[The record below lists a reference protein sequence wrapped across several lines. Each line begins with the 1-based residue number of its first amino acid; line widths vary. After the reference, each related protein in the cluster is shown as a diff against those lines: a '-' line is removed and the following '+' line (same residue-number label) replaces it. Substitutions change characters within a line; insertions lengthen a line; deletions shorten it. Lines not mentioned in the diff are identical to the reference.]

1 MYATNEFGRRPWS
14 LPESGPRRRETTDR
28 GHASLSSLSSSELWS
43 AEGSM
48 LNFIEERLTTV
59 KPPTHV
65 CLKYTIWYWP
75 RSLGSSEGP
84 KLSTPDPSD
93 GTAL

>member
-1 MYATNEFGRRPWS
+1 
-14 LPESGPRRRETTDR
+14 
-28 GHASLSSLSSSELWS
+28 
-43 AEGSM
+43 M
-48 LNFIEERLTTV
+48 LNFTEERLTTV